1 MHQNYDY
8 DMFKLRPSDASAAP
22 EQDDQDDHAA
32 PVTALR
38 RAVVFVVSSSW
49 LAGFGPEPP
58 PQAVSSGLF
67 AQHLQP
73 GDEFAQAREPCA
85 AAIGIDTTILPRLPL
100 VVFASDRLC
109 LDILV
114 EAGRRA
120 ETLPDGGHSSPV
132 WGLALALGVAGEG
145 DGRAELAVRAAI
157 AATAAAFI
165 AGLPATGTAAPITRA
180 AASLALAGWANGDE
194 RPGDKELRNLAE
206 MIGLWPVPALR
217 PCGTPLGLS
226 LEGQAALRGAGAPFR
241 RLFEA
246 AVASLV
252 TLCPPGL
259 VASGPARPV
268 LLAEPPFAAEDVERA
283 AVDQYRVLLSPV
295 VALPPPESAQVAAA
309 VGRAFPWMDQAIRP
323 LMREVALARLGEA
336 AVCRLPALLLLG
348 PPGVGKSRFYRAV
361 AEGCGLPLV
370 RLSAPDSSFVTEL
383 AGNGR
388 SWRGARP
395 CAPMRAIA
403 TTGVRNPVLIL
414 DDLDRAPT
422 DDRYGTAAGVL
433 LAMLEPETARS
444 YPDPC
449 LSVPVD
455 ISAVNWI
462 ATANSLTG
470 IPDAL
475 LSRLLIVQ
483 VAPPPPDALAGLLD
497 AMRDD
502 IAAEIDAAPDTLPAL
517 PDQALTLL
525 RHAFTDGGATP
536 RNFRLALR
544 AALGALALGEDP
556 LPAMRLVLQPNFAA
570 IEVGF
575 PRRTH
580 EPR

>member
-1 MHQNYDY
+1 MHQNSDN
-8 DMFKLRPSDASAAP
+8 DIFRLRLSAVSDTA

-38 RAVVFVVSSSW
+38 RAVVFLASSSW
-49 LAGFGPEPP
+49 LAGFGPKPP
-58 PQAVSSGLF
+58 LQAVSPGLF
-67 AQHLQP
+67 ARRLQP
-73 GDEFAQAREPCA
+73 GDEFAQAREPRA
-85 AAIGIDTTILPRLPL
+85 AAIGIDTTTLPRLPL

-109 LDILV
+109 LDIL
-114 EAGRRA
+114 AAAHRRA
-120 ETLPDGGHSSPV
+120 ETLPDGGGSSAV
-132 WGLALALGVAGEG
+132 WRLALALSVAGEG
-145 DGRAELAVRAAI
+145 DDEGELAVRAAI
-157 AATAAAFI
+157 AAAAAAFI
-165 AGLPATGTAAPITRA
+165 AGLPASSAAAPFTRA
-180 AASLALAGWANGDE
+180 AASLALARGGTGNE
-194 RPGDKELRNLAE
+194 LPGDGELRGLAE

-217 PCGTPLGLS
+217 PDGTPLGLS
-226 LEGQAALRGAGAPFR
+226 LEGQAALRGAGAVFR
-241 RLFEA
+241 PLFEA
-246 AVASLV
+246 AAIALADSR
-252 TLCPPGL
+252 PPGL
-259 VASGPARPV
+259 VAPGPARPV

-309 VGRAFPWMDQAIRP
+309 VGRAFPWMDQAIQP
-323 LMREVALARLGEA
+323 LMREVALARLGGA

-348 PPGVGKSRFYRAV
+348 PPGVGKSRFCRAV
-361 AEGCGLPLV
+361 AEGCGLPLL
-370 RLSAPDSSFVTEL
+370 RLSAPEPSFVTEL

-388 SWRGARP
+388 GWRSVRP

-403 TTGVRNPVLIL
+403 TTGVRNPVLML

-444 YPDPC
+444 YLDPC

-462 ATANSLTG
+462 ATANSLAG

-483 VAPPPPDALAGLLD
+483 VAPPPAEALAALLD

-502 IAAEIDAAPDTLPAL
+502 IAAEIDATPETLPAL
-517 PDQALTLL
+517 PDQARTLL
-525 RHAFTDGGATP
+525 RKAFSDRGATP
-536 RNFRLALR
+536 RNLRLALR

-556 LPAMRLVLQPNFAA
+556 LPAMRLVLEPSCAA